1 MEMHNEESDERIIAY
16 KTLIQKLKT
25 KFRNEGEKQ
34 LVDWKEK
41 EIQYQKQIQM
51 MEVCACCWRLC
62 IILCWFPVQKD
73 MIEAT
78 QILVDVEEEKRIWHQ
93 EKDELLSV
101 VKTWKLCITLFIIY
115 LQPSLACR

>member
-51 MEVCACCWRLC
+51 MEVCACRWRLC
-62 IILCWFPVQKD
+62 IILCWSPVQKD

>member
-1 MEMHNEESDERIIAY
+1 
-16 KTLIQKLKT
+16 
-25 KFRNEGEKQ
+25 
-34 LVDWKEK
+34 
-41 EIQYQKQIQM
+41 
-51 MEVCACCWRLC
+51 
-62 IILCWFPVQKD
+62 